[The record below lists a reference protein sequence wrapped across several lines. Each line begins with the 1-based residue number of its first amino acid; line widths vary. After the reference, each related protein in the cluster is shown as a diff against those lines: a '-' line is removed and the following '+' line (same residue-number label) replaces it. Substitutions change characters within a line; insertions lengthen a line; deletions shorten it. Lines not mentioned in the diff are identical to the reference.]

1 MKNNILD
8 YDFPKDLKLMNEKE
22 LELLSYEIRD
32 FLIDKVSKTGGHIAS
47 NLGVVELSIALHKVY
62 DSPID
67 KIIWDVGHQ
76 SYVHKILTGR
86 AQDFD
91 KLRKLGGLS
100 GFPKRAESM
109 HDVFDSGHSSN
120 SISIAL
126 GVARARTIKGGNE
139 SVVAVIGDGALTGGI
154 AYEALN
160 NAGHC
165 SDNITVILND
175 NEMSIGKNCGGMS
188 EHLYKLRMSTK
199 YNEIKKQLKRALTG
213 IPVFGEGLLN
223 GLEHIRD
230 GFKYA
235 IVPGAIFE
243 ELGFRY
249 FGPVDGHDIAGLVET
264 LSIAR
269 QLDGPVLIHIL
280 TSKGK
285 GYKTAE
291 RNPSKF
297 HGIGPFDPETGDQLC
312 NSNNLSYSKIFGNKL
327 VELGI
332 KNENIVAISAAM
344 IDGTGLESFSEKFP
358 QRTFDVGIAE
368 QHAVSFAAGLA
379 LNGMIPVVAIYSTFL
394 QRAYDQIMFD
404 ICLQNLPVV
413 FAIDRAGNVGQDGET
428 HHGNFDIS
436 FLSHI
441 PNLTILAPKD
451 GKELEAMLEYAVS
464 LGTPCAIR
472 YPKGDA
478 ADLSGFSNNYSI
490 DGTAEILK
498 VGVDATLIP
507 AGKMV
512 SNTLLALEL
521 IKSKGYNVEIIN
533 PKFIKPMD
541 IKTIISSG
549 NKTKLIVTIEDN
561 STEGGFGSA
570 MLKEFSDLG
579 VENISFK
586 IIGWPDKFIEQGSV
600 QELETLYNLDPES
613 IARRV
618 CGFIER
624 KT

>member
-32 FLIDKVSKTGGHIAS
+32 FLIDKVSKSGGHIAS

-62 DSPID
+62 DSPTD

-86 AQDFD
+86 AKDFD

-100 GFPKRAESM
+100 GFPKRAESI

-126 GVARARTIKGGNE
+126 GVARARTIKGGSE

-165 SDNITVILND
+165 LDNITVILND

-297 HGIGPFDPETGDQLC
+297 HGIGPFDPETGDQIC

-327 VELGI
+327 VELGL
-332 KNENIVAISAAM
+332 KNDKIVAISAAM

-413 FAIDRAGNVGQDGET
+413 FAIDRSGNVGQDGET

-441 PNLTILAPKD
+441 PNMTILAPKD
-451 GKELEAMLEYAVS
+451 GKELEEMMEYAVS

-478 ADLSGFSNNYSI
+478 ADLTGFSTNYSI
-490 DGTAEILK
+490 DGSAEIIQ
-498 VGVDATLIP
+498 VGTDATLIP
-507 AGKMV
+507 VGKMV
-512 SNTLLALEL
+512 SNTLLALEI

-541 IKTIISSG
+541 INTIISSV

-570 MLKEFSDLG
+570 MLKEFSDLE

-600 QELETLYNLDPES
+600 QELEALYNLDPEG